1 MTIQTGGILGGLLV
15 ALPYAALKSGTL
27 ELIKDPTRYFVSK
40 GINRLKKDFMSC
52 KSLGKTLKSM
62 EIKDIIKL
70 IKPLENK
77 GTATQITSQKG
88 VFLILRPLMATGLPL
103 MKSVLT
109 PLGTSVLMSLGL

>member
-27 ELIKDPTRYFVSK
+27 ELIKDPTRYFVNK

-52 KSLGKTLKSM
+52 KSLGKTLKIM

-77 GTATQITSQKG
+77 G
-88 VFLILRPLMATGLPL
+88 LPHKL
-103 MKSVLT
+103 LVKKEYF
-109 PLGTSVLMSLGL
+109 